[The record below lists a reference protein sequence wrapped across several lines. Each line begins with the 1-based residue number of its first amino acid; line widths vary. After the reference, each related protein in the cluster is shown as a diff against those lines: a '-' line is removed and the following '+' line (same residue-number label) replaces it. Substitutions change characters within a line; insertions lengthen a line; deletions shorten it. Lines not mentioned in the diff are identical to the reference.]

1 MEKAEIIGKRI
12 ECIIGIIMLVPVFL
26 GIIAFIFDV
35 FNVEEGFV
43 SIDTLS
49 GEWTACYFNG
59 GGMSAAPIYLALMAM
74 VGAYLIKDSVKYF
87 FMKSK

>member
-12 ECIIGIIMLVPVFL
+12 ECIIGIIMLIPVFL
-26 GIIAFIFDV
+26 GIIAFIFNV

-49 GEWTACYFNG
+49 HEWTACYFNG

>member
-49 GEWTACYFNG
+49 EEWTTSFFYG

>member
-35 FNVEEGFV
+35 FNVGEVFV

-49 GEWTACYFNG
+49 DEWTSCYFNG

>member
-26 GIIAFIFDV
+26 GIIAFIFNV

-49 GEWTACYFNG
+49 HEWTACYFNG

>member
-49 GEWTACYFNG
+49 DEWTTSFLNG